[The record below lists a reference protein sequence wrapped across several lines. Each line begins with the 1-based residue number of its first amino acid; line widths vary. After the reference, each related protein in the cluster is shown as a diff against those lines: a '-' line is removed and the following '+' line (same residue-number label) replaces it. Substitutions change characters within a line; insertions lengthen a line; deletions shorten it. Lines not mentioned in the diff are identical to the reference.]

1 MQVGDKV
8 GEGITCGKSN
18 PVANMACD
26 SPEERQS
33 EKHNGPSNQ
42 LHETKH
48 TSCRFNQ
55 RKGNEFI
62 ELYAED
68 DTRDNSLGIPCQD
81 QSMPILE
88 NLSSSASTINNNEFS
103 NFVKVM
109 LIQ

>member
-1 MQVGDKV
+1 MQVGRKV
-8 GEGITCGKSN
+8 GEGKSN

-26 SPEERQS
+26 SPEEGQS

-48 TSCRFNQ
+48 SSCRFNQ
-55 RKGNEFI
+55 SKGNEFI
-62 ELYAED
+62 EVNVED
-68 DTRDNSLGIPCQD
+68 DARDNSLGIPFQD
-81 QSMPILE
+81 ESTPILE

-103 NFVKVM
+103 NFVEVM